1 VHHAEQ
7 VIDGH
12 EQPARAVRRKR
23 ASSLVVGMQLVAAG
37 AGDAFVSAG
46 NTGAIMVGGLLELG
60 RLPGVERAALGTVI
74 PTTDGRG
81 TLLLDMGAT
90 MDATAIQLMQFAIMG
105 SAYMEL
111 ARGLS
116 APRVGLLNVGSEESK
131 GNEVVKQAYRLLQSC
146 DLNFVGNIEG
156 RDIILGGADV
166 VLCDGFVGNVVLKHT
181 EGLGKGLFEMM
192 KEEFTRDLRG
202 KLGAF
207 LLRPALRN
215 VLARMD
221 YSEYGGA
228 PLLGVKGV
236 CIKCHGSSRARAV
249 KNGIVVAER
258 LAAME
263 LPNKIAAQMAGIKS
277 ERDG

>member
-1 VHHAEQ
+1 
-7 VIDGH
+7 
-12 EQPARAVRRKR
+12 
-23 ASSLVVGMQLVAAG
+23 MQLVAAG

-166 VLCDGFVGNVVLKHT
+166 VLCDGFVGNVVLKH
-181 EGLGKGLFEMM
+181 
-192 KEEFTRDLRG
+192 
-202 KLGAF
+202 
-207 LLRPALRN
+207 
-215 VLARMD
+215 
-221 YSEYGGA
+221 
-228 PLLGVKGV
+228 
-236 CIKCHGSSRARAV
+236 
-249 KNGIVVAER
+249 AE
-258 LAAME
+258 
-263 LPNKIAAQMAGIKS
+263 
-277 ERDG
+277 DG